1 MILMM
6 YFGGIIFFNNEINL
20 IYTPLRLKNGKPSSR
35 LVLDTMIFH
44 TFVLMNL
51 FNQINSRITNS
62 KETNIIK
69 SLFNNA
75 FFWVVIIVELF
86 I

>member
-6 YFGGIIFFNNEINL
+6 YFGGIIFFNGEINL

-44 TFVLMNL
+44 TFVLINL
-51 FNQINSRITNS
+51 FNLINNSRIFNS
-62 KETNIIK
+62 KE
-69 SLFNNA
+69 
-75 FFWVVIIVELF
+75 
-86 I
+86 